1 MYALNCYFHA
11 DPDLYFWWHSSSATD
26 EPGVGSFNF
35 GSYKNDYVDENLVAA
50 QQTMDQNE
58 RAAYYLNVAK
68 QINEDAPMIFLYVQN
83 REIMSNPN
91 LKGFDPGT
99 FNVYYN
105 VANWE
110 MTE

>member
-1 MYALNCYFHA
+1 MA
-11 DPDLYFWWHSSSATD
+11 PIRIR
-26 EPGVGSFNF
+26 NF
-35 GSYKNDYVDENLVAA
+35 GSYKNDYVDENIVAA
-50 QQTMDQNE
+50 QQTMDQDE
-58 RAAYYLNVAK
+58 RAAYYLKVAK

-83 REIMSNPN
+83 REIMTNPN

>member
-1 MYALNCYFHA
+1 MYALNCYFSS
-11 DPDLYFWWHSSSATD
+11 DPDPYSWWHSDSATD

-35 GSYKNDYVDENLVAA
+35 GSYKNDDVDEYIIEAEK
-50 QQTMDQNE
+50 TMDQNE
-58 RAAYYLNVAK
+58 RAAYYLKVAK

-83 REIMSNPN
+83 REIMTNPN